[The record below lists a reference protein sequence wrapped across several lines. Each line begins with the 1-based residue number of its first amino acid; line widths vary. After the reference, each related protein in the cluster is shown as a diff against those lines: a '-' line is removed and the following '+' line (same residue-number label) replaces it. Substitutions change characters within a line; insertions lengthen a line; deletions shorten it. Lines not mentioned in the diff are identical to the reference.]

1 MKENKPEDSQSLRRE
16 PSDDVLPMQ
25 PPPRL
30 TPDDARNLLGLLN
43 SKRVT
48 FTGDEVPTMFEIMNR
63 LVAIVNS
70 GRQPP

>member
-16 PSDDVLPMQ
+16 PSADVVPMQ

-30 TPDDARNLLGLLN
+30 TPDDARNLLSLLN

-63 LVAIVNS
+63 LVAIANS